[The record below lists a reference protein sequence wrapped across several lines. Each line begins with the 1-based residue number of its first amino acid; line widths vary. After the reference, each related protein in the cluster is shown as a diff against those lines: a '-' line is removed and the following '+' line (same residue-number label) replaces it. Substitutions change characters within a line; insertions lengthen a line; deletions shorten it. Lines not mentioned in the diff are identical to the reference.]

1 MSKTSIPVLK
11 SNKPRKMKTSRKIMF
26 ILMLFC
32 LVLLAVL
39 FFRSPISRIS
49 EIQFQGNVFAKKEQL
64 LQAGDFKVGDQFFGV
79 SATTLEKRLLD
90 VKSVQNVTVD
100 KQFPGVIQIQIQEY
114 ITVAYELGQEGSL
127 MAILS
132 NGVMVPVNTSGI
144 AVEKPI
150 LTQWDSADPYKVE
163 LSQALG
169 AIPNQLTSDISE
181 IMPSPTVSFPDRI
194 KLYTRSKFEVITA
207 VSLLK
212 DKVEYLNQV
221 IETEEPGLITMLEA
235 DSYVPFL
242 SVENESENVG
252 GTTNNE

>member
-1 MSKTSIPVLK
+1 MSKTSIPALK
-11 SNKPRKMKTSRKIMF
+11 SNKPRKIKTSRKIIF
-26 ILMLFC
+26 ILMLMF
-32 LVLLAVL
+32 LALLAVL
-39 FFRSPISRIS
+39 YFRSPISRVS
-49 EIQFQGNVFAKKEQL
+49 DIQFQGNVFTTSEQL
-64 LQAGDFKVGDQFFGV
+64 LQAGDLKVGDQFFGV
-79 SATTLEKRLLD
+79 SASTLEK
-90 VKSVQNVTVD
+90 KIKAMNSIQNITVD

-114 ITVAYELGQEGSL
+114 PTVAYELGEDGSL
-127 MAILS
+127 KAILS
-132 NGVMVPVNTSGI
+132 SGAKVSVNSSGV

-150 LTQWDSADPYKVE
+150 LTQWDSEDPFKLE
-163 LSQALG
+163 LSQVLG

-235 DSYVPFL
+235 DSYVPFV
-242 SVENESENVG
+242 SVNSESDNG
-252 GTTNNE
+252 DGTTNN

>member
-1 MSKTSIPVLK
+1 
-11 SNKPRKMKTSRKIMF
+11 MF
-26 ILMLFC
+26 LA
-32 LVLLAVL
+32 LLAVL
-39 FFRSPISRIS
+39 YFRSPISRVS
-49 EIQFQGNVFAKKEQL
+49 DIQFQGNVFTTSEQL
-64 LQAGDFKVGDQFFGV
+64 LQAGDLKVGDQFFGV
-79 SATTLEKRLLD
+79 SASTLEK
-90 VKSVQNVTVD
+90 KIKAMNSIQNITVD

-114 ITVAYELGQEGSL
+114 PTVAYELGEDGSL
-127 MAILS
+127 KAILS
-132 NGVMVPVNTSGI
+132 SGAKVSVNSSGV

-150 LTQWDSADPYKVE
+150 LTQWDSEDPFKLE
-163 LSQALG
+163 LSQVLG

-235 DSYVPFL
+235 DSYVPFV
-242 SVENESENVG
+242 SVNSESDNG
-252 GTTNNE
+252 DGTTNN

>member
-11 SNKPRKMKTSRKIMF
+11 PNKSRKMKTSRKIMF
-26 ILMLFC
+26 ILLLFC

-39 FFRSPISRIS
+39 FFRSPISKIS
-49 EIQFQGNVFAKKEQL
+49 EVQFQGNVFATKEKL
-64 LQAGDFKVGDQFFGV
+64 LQAGEFNVGDQFFGV
-79 SATTLEKRLLD
+79 SAATLEARLLD

-100 KQFPGVIQIQIQEY
+100 KHFPGVIQIQIQEY

-144 AVEKPI
+144 AIEKPI
-150 LTQWDSADPYKVE
+150 LTQWNPADPYKLE
-163 LSQALG
+163 LSQVLG

-235 DSYVPFL
+235 DSYVPFQAVD
-242 SVENESENVG
+242 SESENG
-252 GTTNNE
+252 DGTTNNE

>member
-11 SNKPRKMKTSRKIMF
+11 PNKLRKMKTSRKIMF

-39 FFRSPISRIS
+39 FFRSPISKIS
-49 EIQFQGNVFAKKEQL
+49 EIQFQGNVFATKEQL
-64 LQAGDFKVGDQFFGV
+64 LQAGEFNVGDQFFGV
-79 SATTLEKRLLD
+79 SAATLEARLLD

-114 ITVAYELGQEGSL
+114 TTVAYELGQEGSL

-132 NGVMVPVNTSGI
+132 NGVMVPVKTSGI
-144 AVEKPI
+144 AIEKPI
-150 LTQWDSADPYKVE
+150 LTQWNPTDPYKLE
-163 LSQALG
+163 LSQVLG

-242 SVENESENVG
+242 SGDSGPENG
-252 GTTNNE
+252 DGTTNNE